1 MPSQSHVISIQSCAE
16 LSAADHDMALNMFE
30 DVGIPM
36 DDTFQC
42 PPFGE
47 EAFDFSH
54 EGGEHEAFAGL
65 AEEVAK
71 SRP

>member
-1 MPSQSHVISIQSCAE
+1 MPSQSNVISIQSCAE

-30 DVGIPM
+30 DIGIPM

-47 EAFDFSH
+47 KAFDFSH
-54 EGGEHEAFAGL
+54 EGGEHEAFTGL
-65 AEEVAK
+65 AEEVVK
-71 SRP
+71 L

>member
-1 MPSQSHVISIQSCAE
+1 MT
-16 LSAADHDMALNMFE
+16 LNMFE

-54 EGGEHEAFAGL
+54 EGGEHEAFTGL

-71 SRP
+71 SGP

>member
-1 MPSQSHVISIQSCAE
+1 MTP
-16 LSAADHDMALNMFE
+16 NMFE

-42 PPFGE
+42 PPFSE

-54 EGGEHEAFAGL
+54 EGGEHEAFTGL
-65 AEEVAK
+65 VEEVVK
-71 SRP
+71 LRL

>member
-1 MPSQSHVISIQSCAE
+1 
-16 LSAADHDMALNMFE
+16 MALNMFE
-30 DVGIPM
+30 DVGIPGM
-36 DDTFQC
+36 DDTFQG

-65 AEEVAK
+65 AEEVAN
-71 SRP
+71 S